1 MPEPS
6 VQEVTKAL
14 RSRWNKNPANLL
26 QILIELQQRYKHIP
40 EASIELL
47 SSKFELTRAHIE
59 GVIGFYSFLH
69 TEPRGQYDILVS
81 NNIIDQMQGSQEIAG
96 AFSEKLNVDLGETG
110 ADGQVSLG
118 YTSCTGMSDQGPA
131 ALINGLTLTRLSE
144 ERVTEISRLIEQ
156 NIPVS
161 DWPEALFTVSDNIQR
176 KDLLLGNQLEPGT
189 AISAALSLG
198 PDALLDQLEAS
209 GLRGRGGAGFS
220 TAMKW
225 RFCRNAPGNQR
236 VVVCNADEGE
246 PGTFK
251 DRILLQSYID
261 RLIEGM
267 TLCASVIGADQGF
280 IYLRGEYLY
289 QLPEIEAALQNA
301 RDENLLG
308 TGILDQPGFNFDI
321 QVHLGAGAYI
331 CGEES
336 ALIESLEGKRGI
348 PRIRPPFPV
357 TSGYLGRPTVVN
369 NVETFIAAA
378 MIAANG
384 AEWFNAVGTGESSGT
399 KLLSIS
405 GDCANPGIYE
415 YPMGTPIQEILDD
428 CGAENTQAVQVAG
441 PAGHLLPPSE
451 FNRTIAYEDMA
462 TGGSFMIF
470 GQQRDL
476 MDVVSNFTDFFV
488 HESCGFCTPCRVG
501 SSLIKKRLD
510 KVIVSHATT
519 MDLDM
524 MKKLGALM
532 REGSHCGLGV
542 TASNPVTD
550 LMDRFPDVVARHLR
564 ETTFEPAFDLDAA
577 LEEARQVTGRTDPG
591 AHIQGGGV

>member
-6 VQEVTKAL
+6 VQEVTKEL

-26 QILIELQQRYKHIP
+26 QILIELQQRYKYIP
-40 EASIELL
+40 RASIELL
-47 SSKFELTRAHIE
+47 SDKFGLTPAHIE

-69 TEPRGQYDILVS
+69 TEPRGRYDILVS
-81 NNIIDQMQGSQEIAG
+81 NNIIDQMQGSGEIAK
-96 AFSEKLNVDLGETG
+96 AFSDRLKVGLGKTR

-131 ALINGLTLTRLSE
+131 ALINGLTLTQLTE
-144 ERVTEISRLIEQ
+144 ERVTQISHLIEQ
-156 NIPVS
+156 NTPVS
-161 DWPEALFTVSDNIQR
+161 DWPEELFTVSDNIQR
-176 KDLLLGNQLEPGT
+176 RDLLLDNKLEPGK
-189 AISAALSLG
+189 AINASLSLG
-198 PDALLDQLEAS
+198 PEAILDQLEAS

-220 TAMKW
+220 TGIKW

-251 DRILLQSYID
+251 DRILLQSHID

-289 QLPEIEAALQNA
+289 LLPSIEAALQNA

-308 TGILDQPGFNFDI
+308 TGILDQPSFNFDI

-336 ALIESLEGKRGI
+336 ALIESLEGKRGV

-378 MIAANG
+378 MIAAYE
-384 AEWFNAVGTGESSGT
+384 AEWFNSVGTEESPGT

-405 GDCANPGIYE
+405 GDCTRPGIYE
-415 YPMGTPIQEILDD
+415 YPMGTSIKEILDD
-428 CGAENTQAVQVAG
+428 CGASNTQAVQVAG
-441 PAGHLLPPSE
+441 PAGHLLPPAE
-451 FNRTIAYEDMA
+451 FDRTIAYEDMA
-462 TGGSFMIF
+462 TGGSFMVF
-470 GQQRDL
+470 GEQRDL
-476 MDVVSNFTDFFV
+476 IDVVSNFTDFFV

-524 MKKLGALM
+524 MKKLGTLM

-550 LMDRFPDVVARHLR
+550 LMDRFPDVVAKHLR
-564 ETTFEPAFDLDAA
+564 ETSFEPAFDLDAA